1 VTPAWSGYKSNEISP
16 PSADTF
22 WTQTQ
27 TSNLPVTGFGG
38 SSRRTL
44 WSRLVS
50 LNITSTIVRHR
61 NGIISFIHAWD
72 SVFSPGCAATGLVL
86 SFGLVS
92 FYRRNTKMSQTMMR
106 ARIAAQGFT
115 VFALV
120 LGVFK
125 AASGGST
132 DQK

>member
-1 VTPAWSGYKSNEISP
+1 MASVTATPAAVVDSSKAGDAGLEWIQIQRDIAAQRGYVLDANPNVE
-16 PSADTF
+16 SAGDRF
-22 WTQTQ
+22 
-27 TSNLPVTGFGG
+27 
-38 SSRRTL
+38 RRKFTENP
-44 WSRLVS
+44 LVP
-50 LNITSTIVRHR
+50 L
-61 NGIISFIHAWD
+61 
-72 SVFSPGCAATGLVL
+72 GCAATGLVL